1 MVFHTLVNTRRVRIG
16 LALTAMV
23 IAVTTICVISA
34 SKSMNRNSNSNS
46 AMQNQAAH
54 NRAGPGQTRAHGQG
68 RSGGFN
74 KNAMKTQG
82 FNYYPGGFGSSFSG
96 YYGGSSSGGYY
107 GGSSSGGYYGGSS
120 SNSGSYGYGSS
131 KSGSDSKSGSSNY
144 GYGNYGYNSNNSNN
158 SNNDNSY
165 YSGGN
170 YGYNNEETK
179 SSSHDKALIVAVVSE
194 KTSIPD
200 LCDSMKTL
208 KMLKGTDSA
217 LIPVLIIY
225 TSDVPIPTN
234 LSKCTKRAMTFHPT
248 ELVLP
253 SGFTPTEGTDY
264 SSALLNRYWTTQI
277 WEEQVFNDYEIIMA
291 IDDDTCFTVPDETMP
306 YLGKHHDYHSQH
318 FVGNHNS
325 ILFPGLFEFTEAY
338 MKKYDLT
345 VRNPDMWNKVLQS
358 SNTEHSLPV
367 FQDSFEIIRKSFML
381 RPDVKSFH
389 KALTETDEFGYFTKG
404 WTSDVER
411 FLTAAIFGTAN
422 SIETKAVTG
431 FIQKDLERNVR
442 NAQACKIP
450 FETE

>member
-34 SKSMNRNSNSNS
+34 SKSMNRNSNNNN

-54 NRAGPGQTRAHGQG
+54 NRAGPNRNHVHGQG
-68 RSGGFN
+68 RSGGFS
-74 KNAMKTQG
+74 KNAMTTQG

-96 YYGGSSSGGYY
+96 YYGHNGGYY
-107 GGSSSGGYYGGSS
+107 GGSSSYSSGS
-120 SNSGSYGYGSS
+120 SYGYG
-131 KSGSDSKSGSSNY
+131 DSKSGRDSTSSFGNY
-144 GYGNYGYNSNNSNN
+144 GYGSYGNYGYNN
-158 SNNDNSY
+158 NNDNNY
-165 YSGGN
+165 YTGGN
-170 YGYNNEETK
+170 YGYSNDGTTA
-179 SSSHDKALIVAVVSE
+179 SSHEKALIVAVVSE

-208 KMLKGTDSA
+208 KMLKGTDNA
-217 LIPVLIIY
+217 LIPVLVIY

-234 LSKCTKRAMTFHPT
+234 LSKCTKRAMTYHPIQ
-248 ELVLP
+248 LVLP

-264 SSALLNRYWTTQI
+264 KDALLNRYWTTQI
-277 WEEQVFNDYEIIMA
+277 WEEKVFNDYEIIMA

-306 YLGKHHDYHSQH
+306 YLSKHHDYHSQH

-325 ILFPGLFEFTEAY
+325 ILFPGLFEFTEDY
-338 MKKYDLT
+338 MKKHNLT
-345 VRNPDMWNKVLQS
+345 VKNPDMWNKVLQS

-389 KALTETDEFGYFTKG
+389 TALTETGEFGYFTKG